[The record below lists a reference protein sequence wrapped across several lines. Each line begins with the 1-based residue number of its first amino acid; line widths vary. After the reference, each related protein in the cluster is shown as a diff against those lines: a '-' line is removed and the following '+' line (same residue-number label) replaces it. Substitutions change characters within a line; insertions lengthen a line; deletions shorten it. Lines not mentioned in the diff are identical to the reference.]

1 MRESNTRT
9 VVEQKPLG
17 IIEAVSAGL
26 SLVWRRP
33 WTLLI
38 PIVADVLIW
47 ALPRLS
53 LTQLVHPYMSE
64 MLRAVAMSGDP
75 EVARQAQQT
84 FEELAQSL
92 NLLGLVATALNGVA
106 RFPSL
111 FQLDLLRATMLNV
124 PGPIN
129 ALAYS
134 QPLLTA
140 EWVVI
145 LFVPLFFLGLLPVAV
160 YLELIA
166 QGARPLETETRD
178 TVLLRIARLWLR
190 LMGYALLLFGILTAV
205 RFLLSFVQAL
215 AGGELATFGALMV
228 SVALFWV
235 FIYFFFVVSA
245 LAVGGI
251 GLRAALQRSAF
262 LFRAFFWT
270 TIGLVALIVFLDRG
284 LAMIWDGL
292 AVSAFGVAL
301 AIVANAY
308 IGTSLLAA
316 SMIYY
321 QDRMNLI
328 ERWQQRAKSARN
340 VK

>member
-1 MRESNTRT
+1 MRESNTKT
-9 VVEQKPLG
+9 IVEQKPLG
-17 IIEAVSAGL
+17 VIDSVSAGL
-26 SLVWRRP
+26 DLVRRRP

-38 PIVADVLIW
+38 PIVADVMIW

-53 LTQLVHPYMSE
+53 LTQLVRPYLDE
-64 MLRAVAMSGDP
+64 MLRVASVSGDP
-75 EVARQAQQT
+75 ELVQEAQQT
-84 FEELAQSL
+84 FEQLIQSL
-92 NLLGLVATALNGVA
+92 NLLGLVTTALNGVT

-134 QPLLTA
+134 RPLVSA
-140 EWVVI
+140 EWVVL
-145 LFVPLFFLGLLPVAV
+145 LFVPLFLLGLLPVAA

-166 QGARPLETETRD
+166 QGARPLETEARE
-178 TVLLRIARLWLR
+178 TVLLRVARLWLR
-190 LMGYALLLFGILTAV
+190 LIGFSLFLLGILVVVRLLLAV
-205 RFLLSFVQAL
+205 TQEF
-215 AGGELATFGALMV
+215 AGAELATFGALMV

-235 FIYFFFVVSA
+235 FIYFFFAVSA
-245 LAVGGI
+245 LAVSGVD
-251 GLRAALQRSAF
+251 LRAALRRSTV
-262 LFRAFFWT
+262 LFRLFFWT
-270 TIGLVALIVFLDRG
+270 TIGLVALTVFLDRG

-292 AVSAFGVAL
+292 SVSPLGVVI

-321 QDRMNLI
+321 QDRMNVI
-328 ERWQQRAKSARN
+328 ERWQQNARSAKR
-340 VK
+340 

>member
-9 VVEQKPLG
+9 VAEQKPLG
-17 IIEAVSAGL
+17 VIEAVSAGL

-38 PIVADVLIW
+38 PILADVLIW
-47 ALPRLS
+47 TLPRLS
-53 LTQLVHPYMSE
+53 LTQLVRPYMSE
-64 MLRAVAMSGDP
+64 MLRAAALSGDP
-75 EVARQAQQT
+75 EVARQVQQT

-92 NLLGLVATALNGVA
+92 NLLGLAATALNGVT

-134 QPLLTA
+134 QPLLAA
-140 EWVVI
+140 EWVAI

-160 YLELIA
+160 YLEWIA
-166 QGARPLETETRD
+166 QGVRPLETETRAASG
-178 TVLLRIARLWLR
+178 LRIARLWLR
-190 LMGYALLLFGILTAV
+190 LMGYALLLFGILAAV
-205 RFLLSFVQAL
+205 RFLLTFVQAL

-228 SVALFWV
+228 SVALFWI

-245 LAVGGI
+245 LAVSGV

-270 TIGLVALIVFLDRG
+270 TIGLVALSVFLDRG

-292 AVSAFGVAL
+292 TVSALGVVI
-301 AIVANAY
+301 AIAANAY

-328 ERWQQRAKSARN
+328 ERWQQRARN
-340 VK
+340 GKR